1 MKFVYDKRKIVLTLS
16 VVALVGLAF
25 AVAMVLGQSDP
36 RSDPKR
42 DEFLGTY
49 DMNHDGWKG
58 VLVLDRGGEFCRLY
72 GTYTGTDGVVRP
84 VEADAALNRS
94 GQCSVTPLP
103 THRIKFSIKFDFGW
117 QKFDG
122 YMFTRDRRII
132 AGLTWWNNIPFGFY
146 AVKRS

>member
-1 MKFVYDKRKIVLTLS
+1 MLTKFFDVKKTALILS
-16 VVALVGLAF
+16 MIALVSLA
-25 AVAMVLGQSDP
+25 VTVVMVSGQSDP

-72 GTYTGTDGVVRP
+72 GTYTGADKVVRE
-84 VEADAALNRS
+84 VQADAALNRL
-94 GQCSVTPLP
+94 GQCAVTPLP

-122 YMFTRDRRII
+122 YMFTRDRKII
-132 AGLTWWNNIPFGFY
+132 AGITWWNNIPFGFY
-146 AVKRS
+146 AVKR